1 MFLLILCM
9 AASFAAQL
17 SVLTYTQGR
26 PGKLRLLSLVFLE
39 VLPLGGA
46 LSLGVARPYLPYLGW
61 EFRTALCLWAAGAV
75 FLGYLAAWGVH
86 SIKGRKNAG

>member
-1 MFLLILCM
+1 MFFLILCM
-9 AASFAAQL
+9 AASFAVQL
-17 SVLTYTQGR
+17 SVLAHAQGR
-26 PGKLRLLSLVFLE
+26 PGKLCFLSLVFLE
-39 VLPLGGA
+39 ILPLGGA
-46 LSLGVARPYLPYLGW
+46 LYLGIARPYLPYLGW